1 MMCLLIII
9 FLKKRKNGSGLFMK
23 KILLS
28 AMSVLVVAPLVLPS
42 FAHASSTK
50 ENINP
55 IGASSVLA
63 ASASSDN
70 YQYVTTSYRKA
81 SVDQGATSMAV
92 IAVLSLIPGMSG
104 ASTLLGVIEY
114 FRLSGKE
121 EVYIKQVQYLH
132 PNTHMIKNEFYFYKN
147 SDYTGLIETKTTYVK
162 AFG

>member
-1 MMCLLIII
+1 
-9 FLKKRKNGSGLFMK
+9 MK

-63 ASASSDN
+63 AAASSDN
-70 YQYVTTSYRKA
+70 YQYVTTVYRKQ
-81 SVDQGATSMAV
+81 SVDQGATAAV
-92 IAVLSLIPGMSG
+92 VFAVMSRIPGLSG
-104 ASTLLGVIEY
+104 VSTLVGLVEF
-114 FRLSGKE
+114 FRQSNQE

-132 PNTHMIKNEFYFYKN
+132 PTTHMIRNEFYFYKN
-147 SDYTGLIETKTTYVK
+147 SNYTGLIDSKTTYVK